1 MDNEKF
7 GKFIKELRKQN
18 NLTQK
23 ELAAKLNLTDKAIS
37 KWERG
42 LSFPDITMLND
53 IAKVFNVDVSEILN
67 GEFGKKDNIDIEKIV
82 NEATNNIKK
91 KQEKKEKIIKKT
103 KKIVKIIS
111 LVLFILFFCLQ
122 CGYIFILKSH
132 DFEYI
137 IDEFFYIVNEIILVT
152 GTISLLLW
160 FKKNKI
166 KDISSCLV
174 FVIATI
180 LNFSFMINN
189 ESTTNTIIDFSNN
202 FSHELVI
209 KLDSST
215 GNAVVYKDIR
225 LFIFARPKLQLPYE
239 IKGDIKRQW
248 LTNDICSVT
257 YTDKDANLREYVAT
271 YGDRGNGIS
280 YSYVVNAL
288 QGDWLTLE
296 KEGNNTKLNTNKRGI
311 VIYKDDKTESFANSD
326 IKQYG
331 TIAIVLYQ
339 NEVPRYVVALNK
351 DCTLDDKT
359 HIIKNGG
366 TITVVEVSMKKTL
379 PEILSRTLAKESI
392 DKNDYKIKDGI
403 LYYSYDGETSID
415 VPGDFSNVVY
425 DYTDYNYQISY
436 FKTVFFNKDEH
447 QKYLIYSDDMGNT
460 WQRTN
465 INVNSYIQNI
475 QFINKDIGFMLQFY
489 DKAMGTAFGEIS
501 KTEDGGKTWKSV
513 SNGIGNYGNEE
524 FKTGSHIYFV
534 NENIGFLT
542 MPNTSGEYCK
552 LYITKNGGH
561 NFEELNIS
569 NNQIY
574 DFYNLPTIENGVLT
588 LEISQGSDGDYNGGD
603 SLIFISNDNANTWVK
618 K

>member
-53 IAKVFNVDVSEILN
+53 IAEVFHVDVSEILN

-82 NEATNNIKK
+82 NETINNIKK
-91 KQEKKEKIIKKT
+91 KQEKKEQVIKKT

-111 LVLFILFFCLQ
+111 LVIFILFICLQ
-122 CGYIFILKSH
+122 CGYIFVLKSH

-137 IDEFFYIVNEIILVT
+137 IDQLFYIVNEVIIFN
-152 GTISLLLW
+152 GTISILLW
-160 FKKNKI
+160 VKKNKI
-166 KDISSCLV
+166 KDISSCVV

-180 LNFSFMINN
+180 INLCFMINN
-189 ESTTNTIIDFSNN
+189 TLNTTSIIDFSNN
-202 FSHELVI
+202 FSHELII
-209 KLDSST
+209 KLDKET
-215 GNAVVYKDIR
+215 GSAVVYKDIR

-248 LTNDICSVT
+248 LTNDICNVT

-271 YGDRGNGIS
+271 YGDRGNGVS
-280 YSYVVNAL
+280 YSYVFNVL

-296 KEGNNTKLNTNKRGI
+296 KEGNHTRLNTNRRSI
-311 VIYKDDKTESFANSD
+311 IIYKNGKTETFDYSD

-339 NEVPRYVVALNK
+339 NELPRYVVALNK
-351 DCTLDDKT
+351 DCSIDDKT
-359 HIIKNGG
+359 HIIKDGG
-366 TITVVEVSMKKTL
+366 TITVVEVSMKKTI
-379 PEILSRTLAKESI
+379 PEKLSRTIANISVE
-392 DKNDYKIKDGI
+392 KNNYKIKDGI
-403 LYYSYDGETSID
+403 LYYSYDGETIID
-415 VPGDFSNVVY
+415 VPGDFSSVEYN
-425 DYTDYNYQISY
+425 DYNYQISD
-436 FKTVFFNKDEH
+436 FKTVFFNEDEQ

-460 WQRTN
+460 WQKTN
-465 INVNSYIQNI
+465 INVYSYIQNI
-475 QFINKDIGFMLQFY
+475 QFINKDVGFMLQFY
-489 DKAMGTAFGEIS
+489 DKVMGTTFGE
-501 KTEDGGKTWKSV
+501 TEDGGKTWKSV
-513 SNGIGNYGNEE
+513 SKGIGNYGKEE
-524 FKTGSHIYFV
+524 FKTGSHIYFI

-542 MPNTSGEYCK
+542 MPNISGEYCK

-561 NFEELNIS
+561 DFEELNIS

-603 SLIFISNDNANTWVK
+603 SLMFISNDNANSWIK